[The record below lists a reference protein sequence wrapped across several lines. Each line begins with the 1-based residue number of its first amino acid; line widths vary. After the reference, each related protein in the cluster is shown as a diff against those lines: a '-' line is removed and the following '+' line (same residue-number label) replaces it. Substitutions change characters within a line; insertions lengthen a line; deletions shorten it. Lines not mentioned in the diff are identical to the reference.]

1 MMRPRLYLNKLYSPH
16 TIYLYG
22 KTMSEKAD
30 QFYTELKAAV
40 ESDQLV
46 LPTLPEV
53 ALKIRDAVEREN
65 TSAQQIAETLTQDA
79 SLSARLI
86 QVSNSPLYRSRTPIE
101 DLQMAVTRLGIRMV
115 RDLVISLA
123 MKQIYQAT
131 SDVLDKHFRASWN
144 TAVEVAA
151 ICRMLATTV
160 PGINPEQALL
170 AGLIHNIG
178 ALPILVMAEDDD
190 DLFNN
195 SDALGIVIK
204 ELTAPVGE
212 LILKTWNFGEAMT
225 NVVTHAHN
233 FEYDHDGGANL
244 VDLVQIALLQGGHV
258 TEDIDWASVP
268 AFAKLGM
275 DSEVNVVEIEENQE
289 IIESTKQSLM
299 A

>member
-1 MMRPRLYLNKLYSPH
+1 MGISMNA
-16 TIYLYG
+16 
-22 KTMSEKAD
+22 KAE
-30 QFYTELKAAV
+30 QFFNELKAAV

-53 ALKIRDAVEREN
+53 ALKIRDAVESEN
-65 TSAQQIAETLTQDA
+65 TSAQQIAETLSQDA

-115 RDLVISLA
+115 KDLVISLA

-131 SDVLDKHFRASWN
+131 SDVLDDAFRRTWETS
-144 TAVEVAA
+144 VEVAA

-160 PGINPEQALL
+160 AGINPEQALL

-178 ALPILVMAEDDD
+178 TLPILVKAEDDD
-190 DLFNN
+190 DLFN
-195 SDALGIVIK
+195 DAEALTSIIS
-204 ELTAPVGE
+204 ELQGPVGE
-212 LILKTWNFGEAMT
+212 LILKTWNFGDAMT
-225 NVVTHAHN
+225 EVVIHAN
-233 FEYDHDGGANL
+233 DFGYDHEGGANL
-244 VDLVQIALLQGGHV
+244 VDLVQIALLQGGHGPQDV
-258 TEDIDWASVP
+258 DWGKVP

-275 DSEVNVVEIEENQE
+275 DTDVNVVEIEENQE
-289 IIESTKQSLM
+289 IIENTRQSLL

>member
-1 MMRPRLYLNKLYSPH
+1 MKHGEVMSAKAEMFYS
-16 TIYLYG
+16 
-22 KTMSEKAD
+22 
-30 QFYTELKAAV
+30 ELKTAV

-53 ALKIRDAVEREN
+53 ALKIREAVEGEN
-65 TSAQQIAETLTQDA
+65 TSAQQIADTLSQDA

-86 QVSNSPLYRSRTPIE
+86 QVSNSPLYRSRNPIE

-131 SDVLDKHFRASWN
+131 SDVLDEHFRKSWN

-178 ALPILVMAEDDD
+178 ALPILVKAEDDD

-195 SDALGIVIK
+195 SETLGEVIE
-204 ELTAPVGE
+204 ELTSPVGV
-212 LILKTWNFGEAMT
+212 LILETWNFGPAMT
-225 NVVTHAHN
+225 DVVKYAHD
-233 FEYDHDGGANL
+233 FTYDHEGGADL
-244 VDLVQIALLQGGHV
+244 VDLVQIALLQGGH
-258 TEDIDWASVP
+258 EPREIDWSSVP
-268 AFAKLGM
+268 AFSKLGM
-275 DSEVNVVEIEENQE
+275 DTDVNVVEIEENQE
-289 IIESTKQSLM
+289 IIENTKQSLM
-299 A
+299 V

>member
-1 MMRPRLYLNKLYSPH
+1 MSAKAEEFYAKL
-16 TIYLYG
+16 
-22 KTMSEKAD
+22 KT
-30 QFYTELKAAV
+30 AV

-53 ALKIRDAVEREN
+53 ALKIREAVENDN

-86 QVSNSPLYRSRTPIE
+86 QVSNSPLYRSRNPIE

-115 RDLVISLA
+115 KDLVISLA

-131 SDVLDKHFRASWN
+131 SDVLDEHFRNSWN

-178 ALPILVMAEDDD
+178 SLPILVLAEDDD

-195 SDALGIVIK
+195 SEALGAVIK
-204 ELTAPVGE
+204 ELTSPVGV
-212 LILKTWNFGEAMT
+212 LILEAWNFGDAMT
-225 NVVTHAHN
+225 DVVKHAHN
-233 FEYDHDGGANL
+233 FSYDHEGGANL
-244 VDLVQIALLQGGHV
+244 TDLVQIALLQGGHEPEEV
-258 TEDIDWASVP
+258 DWANVP
-268 AFAKLGM
+268 AFSKLGM
-275 DSEVNVVEIEENQE
+275 DTDVNIIEIEENQE
-289 IIESTKQSLM
+289 IIENTKQSLM
-299 A
+299 V

>member
-1 MMRPRLYLNKLYSPH
+1 M
-16 TIYLYG
+16 T
-22 KTMSEKAD
+22 EKAD
-30 QFYTELKAAV
+30 LFFKELKSAV

-53 ALKIRDAVEREN
+53 ALKIREAVESEN
-65 TSAQQIAETLTQDA
+65 SSAQQVAETLTQDA

-86 QVSNSPLYRSRTPIE
+86 QVSNSPLYRSRSPIE

-131 SDVLDKHFRASWN
+131 SDVLDDHFRRTWN
-144 TAVEVAA
+144 TSVEVAA

-190 DLFNN
+190 ELFND
-195 SDALGIVIK
+195 SEALGQVIT
-204 ELTAPVGE
+204 ELQGPVGT
-212 LILKTWNFGEAMT
+212 LILETWNFGDVMT
-225 NVVTHAHN
+225 EVVKEAHN
-233 FEYDHDGGANL
+233 FSYDHEGGANL
-244 VDLVQIALLQGGHV
+244 VDLVQIALLQGGHI
-258 TEDIDWASVP
+258 EEEIDWSTVP
-268 AFAKLGM
+268 AFSKLGM
-275 DSEVNVVEIEENQE
+275 DTEVNVVEIEENKE

>member
-1 MMRPRLYLNKLYSPH
+1 MTP
-16 TIYLYG
+16 
-22 KTMSEKAD
+22 KAE
-30 QFYTELKAAV
+30 QFFSELKIAV

-53 ALKIRDAVEREN
+53 ALKIREAVESDN

-86 QVSNSPLYRSRTPIE
+86 QVSNSPLYRSRNPIE

-115 RDLVISLA
+115 KDLVISLA
-123 MKQIYQAT
+123 MKQIFQAT
-131 SDVLDKHFRASWN
+131 SDVLDEHFRKCWN

-178 ALPILVMAEDDD
+178 ALPILVKAEDDD
-190 DLFNN
+190 ELFNN
-195 SDALGIVIK
+195 SEALGGVII

-212 LILKTWNFGEAMT
+212 LILKTWNFGDSMT
-225 NVVTHAHN
+225 DVVKHAHN
-233 FEYDHDGGANL
+233 FNYDHEGTADL
-244 VDLVQIALLQGGHV
+244 VDLVQIALLQGGHEPEEV
-258 TEDIDWASVP
+258 DWATVP
-268 AFAKLGM
+268 AFSKLGM
-275 DSEVNVVEIEENQE
+275 DTDVNVVEIEENQE
-289 IIESTKQSLM
+289 IIENTRQSLLV
-299 A
+299 

>member
-1 MMRPRLYLNKLYSPH
+1 
-16 TIYLYG
+16 
-22 KTMSEKAD
+22 MSEKGN
-30 QFYTELKAAV
+30 QFFSQLKTAV
-40 ESDQLV
+40 ESDQLI

-53 ALKIRDAVEREN
+53 ALKIREAVEDVN
-65 TSAQQIAETLTQDA
+65 TSAQQIADTLTQDA

-86 QVSNSPLYRSRTPIE
+86 QVSNSPLYRSRNPIE

-131 SDVLDKHFRASWN
+131 SDVLDEHFRKSWN

-178 ALPILVMAEDDD
+178 SLPILVMAEDDD
-190 DLFNN
+190 ELFNN
-195 SDALGIVIK
+195 SEALGNIID
-204 ELTAPVGE
+204 ELTSPVGV
-212 LILKTWNFGEAMT
+212 LILQTWNFGDSMT
-225 NVVTHAHN
+225 DVVKHAHN
-233 FEYDHDGGANL
+233 FEYDHDGGADL
-244 VDLVQIALLQGGHV
+244 VDLVQIALLQGGH
-258 TEDIDWASVP
+258 ESQEIDWAKVP

-275 DSEVNVVEIEENQE
+275 DTDVNVVEIEENQE
-289 IIESTKQSLM
+289 IIENTKQSLM
-299 A
+299 V

>member
-1 MMRPRLYLNKLYSPH
+1 M
-16 TIYLYG
+16 T
-22 KTMSEKAD
+22 EKAE
-30 QFYTELKAAV
+30 QFFNELKSAV
-40 ESDQLV
+40 ESDQLI

-53 ALKIRDAVEREN
+53 ALKIREAVESEN
-65 TSAQQIAETLTQDA
+65 TSAQQVAETLTQDA

-131 SDVLDKHFRASWN
+131 SDVLDEHFRRIWN
-144 TAVEVAA
+144 TSVEVAA

-178 ALPILVMAEDDD
+178 ALPILVMAEDDNE
-190 DLFNN
+190 LFN
-195 SDALGIVIK
+195 DGEALGQVIT
-204 ELTAPVGE
+204 ELQGRVGI
-212 LILKTWNFGEAMT
+212 LILETWNFGDAMID
-225 NVVTHAHN
+225 VVKNAHN
-233 FEYDHDGGANL
+233 FSYDHEGGADL
-244 VDLVQIALLQGGHV
+244 VDLVQIALLQGGHIE
-258 TEDIDWASVP
+258 TDIDWDNVP

-275 DSEVNVVEIEENQE
+275 DTEVNIVEIEENKE

>member
-1 MMRPRLYLNKLYSPH
+1 M
-16 TIYLYG
+16 T
-22 KTMSEKAD
+22 EKAE
-30 QFYTELKAAV
+30 QFFAELKSAV
-40 ESDQLV
+40 ESDQLI

-53 ALKIRDAVEREN
+53 ALKIREAVEN
-65 TSAQQIAETLTQDA
+65 DSTSAQQIAETLTQDA

-115 RDLVISLA
+115 RDLVVSLA

-131 SDVLDKHFRASWN
+131 SDVLDESFRNSWN
-144 TAVEVAA
+144 VSVEVAA

-178 ALPILVMAEDDD
+178 ALPILVKAEDDD

-195 SDALGIVIK
+195 ADALQQMID
-204 ELTAPVGE
+204 ELQGPVGV
-212 LILKTWNFGEAMT
+212 LILETWNFGDAMT
-225 NVVTHAHN
+225 DVVKEAHN
-233 FEYDHDGGANL
+233 FSYDHEGGANL
-244 VDLVQIALLQGGHV
+244 VDLVQISLLQGGHISADV
-258 TEDIDWASVP
+258 DWSSVP
-268 AFAKLGM
+268 AFGKLGM
-275 DSEVNVVEIEENQE
+275 DTDVNVVEIEENKE

-299 A
+299 V

>member
-1 MMRPRLYLNKLYSPH
+1 M
-16 TIYLYG
+16 T
-22 KTMSEKAD
+22 EKAE
-30 QFYTELKAAV
+30 QFFSELKSAV
-40 ESDQLV
+40 ESDQLI

-53 ALKIRDAVEREN
+53 ALKIREAVENEN
-65 TSAQQIAETLTQDA
+65 TSAQQVAETLTQDA

-131 SDVLDKHFRASWN
+131 SDVLDEHFRRIWN
-144 TAVEVAA
+144 TSVEVAA

-178 ALPILVMAEDDD
+178 ALPILVMAEDDN
-190 DLFNN
+190 DLFN
-195 SDALGIVIK
+195 DGEALGQVIT
-204 ELTAPVGE
+204 ELQGRVGI
-212 LILKTWNFGEAMT
+212 LILETWNFGDAMID
-225 NVVTHAHN
+225 VTRNALN
-233 FEYDHDGGANL
+233 FNYDHEGGADL

-258 TEDIDWASVP
+258 ETDVDWGSVP

-275 DSEVNVVEIEENQE
+275 DTEVNIVEIEENKE

>member
-1 MMRPRLYLNKLYSPH
+1 
-16 TIYLYG
+16 
-22 KTMSEKAD
+22 MSEKSD
-30 QFYTELKAAV
+30 QFFSQLKTAV
-40 ESDQLV
+40 ESDQLI

-53 ALKIRDAVEREN
+53 ALKIREAVENEN
-65 TSAQQIAETLTQDA
+65 TSAQQIADTLTQDA

-86 QVSNSPLYRSRTPIE
+86 QVSNSPLYRSRSPIE
-101 DLQMAVTRLGIRMV
+101 DLQMAVTRLGVRMV
-115 RDLVISLA
+115 RDLVVSLA

-131 SDVLDKHFRASWN
+131 SDVLDEHFRKSWN

-195 SDALGIVIK
+195 SEALGDVID
-204 ELTAPVGE
+204 ELTSPVGV
-212 LILKTWNFGEAMT
+212 LIMQTWNFGDAMID
-225 NVVTHAHN
+225 VVKHANN
-233 FEYDHDGGANL
+233 FSYDHDGAADL

-258 TEDIDWASVP
+258 PGEIDWASVP
-268 AFAKLGM
+268 AFSKLGM
-275 DSEVNVVEIEENQE
+275 DTEVNVVEIEENQE
-289 IIESTKQSLM
+289 IIESTKQSLLV
-299 A
+299 

>member
-1 MMRPRLYLNKLYSPH
+1 
-16 TIYLYG
+16 
-22 KTMSEKAD
+22 MSAKAE
-30 QFYTELKAAV
+30 QFYGELKTAV

-53 ALKIRDAVEREN
+53 ALKIREAVEGEN
-65 TSAQQIAETLTQDA
+65 TSAQQIADTLSQDA

-86 QVSNSPLYRSRTPIE
+86 QVSNSPLYRSRNPIE

-131 SDVLDKHFRASWN
+131 SDVLDEHFRKSWN

-178 ALPILVMAEDDD
+178 ALPILVKAEDDD

-195 SDALGIVIK
+195 SDTLGEVIE
-204 ELTAPVGE
+204 ELTSPVGV
-212 LILKTWNFGEAMT
+212 LILETWNFGPAMT
-225 NVVTHAHN
+225 DVVKYAHD
-233 FEYDHDGGANL
+233 FAYDHEGGADL

-258 TEDIDWASVP
+258 PGEIDWSSVP
-268 AFAKLGM
+268 AFSKLGM
-275 DSEVNVVEIEENQE
+275 DTDVNVVEIEENQE
-289 IIESTKQSLM
+289 IIENTKQSLM
-299 A
+299 V